1 MLNDNQNYIQGRG
14 AQVNTH
20 NRFQKTSKVLE
31 HIEGLDEAEEPDAK
45 TKFIEIF
52 PKTIVNKVTSPEIGL
67 SYSLNPYQGCEHG
80 CTYCYA
86 RPTHEYWG
94 YSAGIDFEKVILVK
108 KNAAQLLEQTFQ
120 HKKWEAKTIMLS
132 GNTDCYQPCERTFG
146 ITRRLLEVCL
156 KYKHPVSIIT
166 KNVLINRDLDVLT
179 ELAKLN
185 LVNVNL
191 SFTTLNEELRRVLE
205 PRTATAKKKLETIE
219 RLTANNI
226 PVNIMIAP
234 VIPALNDYEVFS
246 IIKEVSKRGALSV
259 HYQVVRLNGPNQQIF
274 TDWLTKNFPDR
285 ASKVLNQLREIHGEQ
300 LNESRFGT
308 RMKGEGNFALNLK
321 RQFEIA
327 RKRFF
332 ADSPFP
338 RLRKDLFER
347 PNRNGQIRLELF

>member
-1 MLNDNQNYIQGRG
+1 MTNDNNEYIQGRG
-14 AQVNTH
+14 AQVNPH
-20 NRFQKTSKVLE
+20 NRFQKAGKVQE
-31 HIEGLDEAEEPDAK
+31 HWEGLDEADELDSK

-52 PKTIVNKVTSPEIGL
+52 PKTIVNKVTASDVGL

-94 YSAGIDFEKVILVK
+94 YSAGMDFEKVILVK
-108 KNAAQLLEQTFQ
+108 KNAPQLLEQTFQ

-146 ITRRLLEVCL
+146 ITRQLLEICL

-166 KNVLINRDLDVLT
+166 KNVLINRDMDVLA

-191 SFTTLNEELRRVLE
+191 SITTLNEDLRRVLE
-205 PRTATAKKKLETIE
+205 PRTATAKRKLESIE
-219 RLTANNI
+219 RLTENNI

-234 VIPALNDYEVFS
+234 IIPALNDYEVFS
-246 IIKEVSKRGALSV
+246 IIKEVSARGALSA
-259 HYQVVRLNGPNQQIF
+259 HYQVVRLDGPNQQIF
-274 TDWLTKNFPDR
+274 TDWVSKNFPDR
-285 ASKVLNQLREIHGEQ
+285 ASKVLNQLREIYGGEIGDR
-300 LNESRFGT
+300 RFGT
-308 RMKGEGNFALNLK
+308 RMKGEGNFALNLN
-321 RQFEIA
+321 RQFELA
-327 RKRFF
+327 CKRFF
-332 ADSPFP
+332 VDKPFP

-347 PNRNGQIRLELF
+347 PSTNGQMSLF